1 MPFVTSPTFGMLY
14 KCTVEDFPQAFLLL
28 IIGAYLIIVILTIM
42 VRQLEGKAEK
52 LKSLE
57 ERDAETKQ

>member
-14 KCTVEDFPQAFLLL
+14 KNTVEDFPQAFLLL
-28 IIGAYLIIVILTIM
+28 IIGAYLIIVILTIT
-42 VRQLEGKAEK
+42 VRQLEDKVEK

-57 ERDAETKQ
+57 ERDARTKQ

>member
-14 KCTVEDFPQAFLLL
+14 KSTVEDFPQAFLFL

-42 VRQLEGKAEK
+42 VRQLEDKVEK

>member
-14 KCTVEDFPQAFLLL
+14 KSTVEDFPQAFLLL

-42 VRQLEGKAEK
+42 VRQLEGKDEK

>member
-14 KCTVEDFPQAFLLL
+14 KNTVEDFPQAFLLL
-28 IIGAYLIIVILTIM
+28 IIGAYLIIVILTIT
-42 VRQLEGKAEK
+42 VRQLEDKAEK

-57 ERDAETKQ
+57 ERDARTKQ

>member
-14 KCTVEDFPQAFLLL
+14 KSTVEDFPQAFLLL
-28 IIGAYLIIVILTIM
+28 IIGAYLIIVILTIT
-42 VRQLEGKAEK
+42 VRQLEDKAEK

-57 ERDAETKQ
+57 ERDARSKQ

>member
-14 KCTVEDFPQAFLLL
+14 KSTVEDFPQAFLFL

-42 VRQLEGKAEK
+42 VRQLEDKVEK

-57 ERDAETKQ
+57 ERDARTKQ

>member
-14 KCTVEDFPQAFLLL
+14 KNTVEDFPQAFLLL

-42 VRQLEGKAEK
+42 VRQLEDKAEK
-52 LKSLE
+52 LKSME

>member
-14 KCTVEDFPQAFLLL
+14 KSTVEDFPQAFLLL
-28 IIGAYLIIVILTIM
+28 IIGAYLIIVILTIT
-42 VRQLEGKAEK
+42 VRQLEDKAEK

>member
-14 KCTVEDFPQAFLLL
+14 KSTVEDFPQAFLFL
-28 IIGAYLIIVILTIM
+28 IIGAYLIIVILTIT
-42 VRQLEGKAEK
+42 VRQLEDKAEK

-57 ERDAETKQ
+57 ERDARTKQ

>member
-14 KCTVEDFPQAFLLL
+14 KSTVEDFPQAFLLL

-42 VRQLEGKAEK
+42 VRQLEDKAEK

>member
-14 KCTVEDFPQAFLLL
+14 KSTVEDFPQAFLFL
-28 IIGAYLIIVILTIM
+28 IIGAYLIIVILTIT
-42 VRQLEGKAEK
+42 VRQLENKAEK

-57 ERDAETKQ
+57 ERDARTKQ

>member
-14 KCTVEDFPQAFLLL
+14 KSTVEDFPQAFLLL
-28 IIGAYLIIVILTIM
+28 IIGAYLIIVILTIT
-42 VRQLEGKAEK
+42 VRQLEDKTEK

-57 ERDAETKQ
+57 ERDARTKQ

>member
-14 KCTVEDFPQAFLLL
+14 KSTVEDFPQAFLLL

-42 VRQLEGKAEK
+42 VRQLEDKAEK

-57 ERDAETKQ
+57 ERDAETK

>member
-1 MPFVTSPTFGMLY
+1 MPFVTSPTFGILY
-14 KCTVEDFPQAFLLL
+14 KSTVEDFPQAFLLL
-28 IIGAYLIIVILTIM
+28 IIGAYLIIVILIIM
-42 VRQLEGKAEK
+42 VRQLEDKAEK

>member
-14 KCTVEDFPQAFLLL
+14 KSTVEDFPQAFLLL

-42 VRQLEGKAEK
+42 VQQLEDKAEK

>member
-14 KCTVEDFPQAFLLL
+14 KSTVEDFPQAFLLL
-28 IIGAYLIIVILTIM
+28 IIGAYLIIVILTIT
-42 VRQLEGKAEK
+42 VRQLEDKAEK

-57 ERDAETKQ
+57 ERDARTKQ

>member
-14 KCTVEDFPQAFLLL
+14 KSTVEDFPQAFLLL
-28 IIGAYLIIVILTIM
+28 IIGAYLIIVILIIM
-42 VRQLEGKAEK
+42 VRQLEDKAEK

>member
-14 KCTVEDFPQAFLLL
+14 KSTVEDFPQAFLLL
-28 IIGAYLIIVILTIM
+28 IIGAYLIIVILTIT
-42 VRQLEGKAEK
+42 VRQLEDKAEK

-57 ERDAETKQ
+57 ERNARTKP

>member
-14 KCTVEDFPQAFLLL
+14 KSTVEDFPQAFLFL
-28 IIGAYLIIVILTIM
+28 IIGAYLIIVILIIT
-42 VRQLEGKAEK
+42 VRQLENKAEK

-57 ERDAETKQ
+57 ERDARTKQ

>member
-14 KCTVEDFPQAFLLL
+14 KSTVEDYPQAFLLL

-42 VRQLEGKAEK
+42 VRQLEDKAEK

>member
-14 KCTVEDFPQAFLLL
+14 KSTVEDFPQAFLLL
-28 IIGAYLIIVILTIM
+28 IIGAYLIIVILIIM
-42 VRQLEGKAEK
+42 VRKLEDKAEK

>member
-14 KCTVEDFPQAFLLL
+14 KSTVEDFPQAFLLL

>member
-1 MPFVTSPTFGMLY
+1 MPFVTSPTFGLLY
-14 KCTVEDFPQAFLLL
+14 KSTVEDFPQAFLLL

-42 VRQLEGKAEK
+42 VRQLEDKAEK

>member
-14 KCTVEDFPQAFLLL
+14 KNTVEDFPQAFLLL

-42 VRQLEGKAEK
+42 VRQLEDKAEK

>member
-14 KCTVEDFPQAFLLL
+14 KNTVEDFPQAFLLL
-28 IIGAYLIIVILTIM
+28 IIGAYLIIVILTIT
-42 VRQLEGKAEK
+42 VRQLEDKAEK